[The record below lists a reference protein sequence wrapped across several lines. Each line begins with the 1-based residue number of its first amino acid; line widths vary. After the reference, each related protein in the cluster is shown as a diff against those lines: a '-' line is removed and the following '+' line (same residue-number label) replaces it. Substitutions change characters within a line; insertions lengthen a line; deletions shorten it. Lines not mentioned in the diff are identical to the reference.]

1 MYYILY
7 IYLLLFVLLWLL
19 LPFSFYSREV
29 PRQNMGMDN
38 TGNEMRDLAIYATGG
53 SRLLCINFT
62 RNTAKSA
69 ARYLIHTAGGSV
81 ATDGL

>member
-1 MYYILY
+1 
-7 IYLLLFVLLWLL
+7 
-19 LPFSFYSREV
+19 
-29 PRQNMGMDN
+29 MGMDN